1 MSVYDKYETVIGLEV
16 HCQLLTQTKIFSSAS
31 TAFGAAPN
39 TQVNEVDLG
48 LPGVLPV
55 LNGQAVEFAMLAGL
69 ALDCKVRPFSQFARK
84 NYFYPD
90 LPKGYQISQHVHPIC
105 EDGHLDIEVDGSKK
119 RIGIERIHM
128 EEDAGKSSHVAGRPV
143 SLVDLNRAGVPLIEI
158 VSRPEMRS
166 ADEAVA
172 YLKALHTLVVYL
184 GVCDGNMEE
193 GSFRCDANVSV
204 RLKGSERFGTRTEL
218 KNINSFKF
226 IKDAIHFEVRR
237 QINLIEAGQAVI
249 QETRLYNADKGETFG
264 MRSKEESHDYRYF
277 PEPDLP
283 PLVLDE
289 AWIARVRES
298 LPELPAQK
306 RARFVAAYELSERD
320 AEVLCSE
327 RQVAEYF
334 DAAVAGHPQN
344 PKGIANWVINDLLRV
359 AKDTGIEAIPVRPE
373 DLARLVALIDEGT
386 LSGKLAKEVFEAMVE
401 GGQSPDQI
409 IEARGLKQI
418 SDPEAIGAII
428 EKIMTDN
435 PGQVEG
441 YRSGKTGLMGWFV
454 GQVMK
459 ASQGKAN
466 PQVVNDVLRAKL
478 DQP

>member
-401 GGQSPDQI
+401 GGQTPDQI